1 MTNRMKKLGAR
12 GLMAAAL
19 VASAAVGCDAGR
31 GEDVG
36 VLHVALQAAPADGL
50 CLKLTIDAAPD
61 VTQVRSFTLTAN
73 QVSQFT
79 LTQLPLGD
87 VGIKADAFGVACASV
102 VAATPV
108 TWTSDRVVVNLIPD
122 FAPTLTLLL
131 KKTARVNLGVDFVA
145 NAQIDEVKLFGQ
157 PQKLAAAPDG
167 TVLVT
172 TTANQIVRAS
182 TPFDAKIVANTPGT
196 PRFIAT
202 AADGTIFV
210 SVNGTTIAPF
220 TAAGVAK
227 ATLAVPFTIG
237 DLVVDPSNT
246 LWVGSSSSPQFGRVG
261 TATTTP
267 SAPLI
272 IPGPGQAVSGLALA
286 ADGTVRAVSQPNYI
300 LSLPA
305 AGGSPTILSTAGAG
319 NLRDLTVATDG
330 ALWLVGAMGTIQKLV
345 GTAMISLPGTAAPEV
360 AVATSPKGVVVSL
373 AGGQLLVGQPD
384 GVIIMLPL
392 PGNPQVSSIAVAK
405 NGKIWVTDQL
415 RSRVL
420 VVTLP

>member
-1 MTNRMKKLGAR
+1 MTTRKKTIGAR
-12 GLMAAAL
+12 GLVAMALMAAA
-19 VASAAVGCDAGR
+19 AGCGAG
-31 GEDVG
+31 GTEDVG
-36 VLHVALQAAPADGL
+36 VLRVALQAAPADGL

-61 VTQVRSFTLTAN
+61 VTQVKSFTLTAG
-73 QVSQFT
+73 QASQFT

-87 VGIKADAFGVACASV
+87 VGIKGEAFGVACASV
-102 VAATPV
+102 VAATPI
-108 TWTSDRVVVNLIPD
+108 TWTSDRVVVNLVPD

-131 KKTARVNLGVDFVA
+131 KKTARVNLGVDFVM
-145 NAQIDEVKLFGQ
+145 NAQIDEVKLSGQ

-167 TVLVT
+167 SVLIT
-172 TTANQIVRAS
+172 TTINQVVRAS
-182 TPFDAKIVANTPGT
+182 TPFDAKVVAATPGT
-196 PRFIAT
+196 ARFIAT

-210 SVNGTTIAPF
+210 GVNGSTIAPF

-227 ATLAVPFTIG
+227 PTFTVPFTIG
-237 DLVVDPSNT
+237 DLLVDPSNT
-246 LWVGSSSSPQFGRVG
+246 LWIGSSSSPQYGRVG

-267 SAPLI
+267 SAPMI
-272 IPGPGQAVSGLALA
+272 FPTPGQAASGLALA

-300 LSLPA
+300 MSLPA

-330 ALWLVGAMGTIQKLV
+330 ALWLVGSMGTIQKLV
-345 GTAMISLPGTAAPEV
+345 GTAMIPIPGAAAPEV
-360 AVATSPKGVVVSL
+360 SLATSPRGVVVSL
-373 AGGQLLVGQPD
+373 ATGQLLIGQPD
-384 GVIIMLPL
+384 GLIIMLPL

-405 NGKIWVTDQL
+405 NGKIWVTDVL